1 MTPFNTEQ
9 EAFWAGQFG
18 DEYVERNRSAQ
29 LLASNTAFFSR
40 IFPRTCILL
49 RIEFGANIGMNLHA
63 IRTLLPDV
71 ELAAVEINQQAAGQ
85 LRKID
90 NVAAFEQSILE
101 FSPMR
106 TWDMVLIKGVLI
118 HINPDSL
125 KDVYELLYK
134 SSHRYLCVAEYY
146 NPSPVEIPYRGQ
158 QWQAFSR
165 EILPGKF
172 WMHILIST

>member
-40 IFPRTCILL
+40 IFPRTGGIASL
-49 RIEFGANIGMNLHA
+49 IEFGANIGMNLHA

-90 NVAAFEQSILE
+90 NVAVFEQSILE

-106 TWDMVLIKGVLI
+106 TWDMVLIKGIII

-158 QWQAFSR
+158 QWQALSR
-165 EILPGKF
+165 RFCRGNF
-172 WMHILIST
+172 GCIS